1 MKNVIAI
8 LLVGSFALGGC
19 KRSSDNDLP
28 TQNERVYALI
38 HALKTNSSAKV
49 VFASAAIRTNLQV
62 LATRE
67 EKQRL
72 ISGWTDALLHTE
84 IERLPS
90 AERTSSIG
98 VALRLLDI
106 DAYWM
111 MRDTGADCGALWDYR
126 FRVLDW
132 LDGHI
137 SRMNPEKTRL
147 ADNENEERQK
157 WWNYLFLIE
166 KRENLIEGWENAA
179 FDPLAY
185 DSGAEELEGI
195 RRRFEQKI
203 GRAIRK
209 EKAAQGAGA
218 ILSEVREDVMR
229 KEKMAI
235 EAIRK
240 KRAGVDM
247 TRRR

>member
-1 MKNVIAI
+1 MKNVTAI
-8 LLVGSFALGGC
+8 ILVGSLALGGC
-19 KRSSDNDLP
+19 KRSADNDLP
-28 TQNERVYALI
+28 APNERAYALI
-38 HALKTNSSAKV
+38 RALKTNSSAKV
-49 VFASAAIRTNLQV
+49 ILASAAIRTNLQV

-72 ISGWTDALLHTE
+72 ISDWTDALLHAE
-84 IERLPS
+84 VERLPS
-90 AERTSSIG
+90 AARTSSIG
-98 VALRLLDI
+98 VALRLLDV
-106 DAYWM
+106 DAYWL

-166 KRENLIEGWENAA
+166 KRESLIEGWENAA

-185 DSGAEELEGI
+185 DSGVEELEGI

-209 EKAAQGAGA
+209 DNTSQGVGA
-218 ILSEVREDVMR
+218 NLREVRKNVMR

-240 KRAGVDM
+240 KRACVDM

>member
-8 LLVGSFALGGC
+8 FLVGSLALGGC
-19 KRSSDNDLP
+19 KRNADNDLP
-28 TQNERVYALI
+28 PSNERVHALI
-38 HALKTNSSAKV
+38 RALKTNSSAKV
-49 VFASAAIRTNLQV
+49 IFASAAIRTNLQV

-72 ISGWTDALLHTE
+72 ISDWTDALLHTE
-84 IERLPS
+84 VERQPS
-90 AERTSSIG
+90 VERTSSIG
-98 VALRLLDI
+98 VALRLLDV
-106 DAYWM
+106 DAYWL

-137 SRMNPEKTRL
+137 SRMNPEKTQL

-166 KRENLIEGWENAA
+166 KRENLIEGWENVA

-185 DSGAEELEGI
+185 DSGAEKLEGI

-203 GRAIRK
+203 GRATRK
-209 EKAAQGAGA
+209 DNTSRGVGAV
-218 ILSEVREDVMR
+218 LSEVRKNVMR

-240 KRAGVDM
+240 KRARGNICK
-247 TRRR
+247 